1 MNIVL
6 QTNWGWEIAV
16 YLFLGGLS
24 AGILCV
30 SAIINLV
37 TKDKF
42 KDTIR
47 FGSWAGV
54 VLLTIGVFL
63 LLLDVG
69 LPMRA
74 IILWQSFIHLDS
86 WMAFGAWFLF
96 VGIIIYGIYALSNTT
111 LVTSRFKFLLK
122 FRTALAVIIIP
133 LSLGIAI
140 YTGLLLGVLYPHPLW
155 NTWWLPVLFTV
166 SALDTGVVF
175 VIGYAVLGE
184 PSMKDGLI
192 RLKRVLEVSTVV
204 LILLEGVILTLYLTT
219 VASSGGVAA
228 ASVEILTSGILSQ
241 LFWILLIGCG
251 LALPLIISVLL
262 LIRHDL
268 AEKTW
273 YFLPMLGVSLCL
285 VGGFTLRY
293 IVLMAGLPIH
303 V

>member
-1 MNIVL
+1 METVL

-30 SAIINLV
+30 VAIINLV
-37 TKDKF
+37 TKDRF

-47 FGSWAGV
+47 FCSWAGV
-54 VLLTIGVFL
+54 VLLAIGVFL

-74 IILWQSFIHLDS
+74 IMLWQSFVNLGS

-96 VGIIIYGIYALSNTT
+96 IGIIIYGIYALSNTNW
-111 LVTSRFKFLLK
+111 VTNKLNFLLK
-122 FRTALAVIIIP
+122 CRTALAVIIIP

-140 YTGLLLGVLYPHPLW
+140 YTGLLLGVLDTHPLW
-155 NTWWLPVLFTV
+155 NTWLLPVLFTV
-166 SALDTGVVF
+166 SALDTGVAF

-184 PSMKDGLI
+184 SGIKDRVA
-192 RLKRVLEVSTVV
+192 RLKKILEVSTVA
-204 LILLEGVILTLYLTT
+204 LILLECVILTIYMST
-219 VASSGGVAA
+219 VASAGGVAA
-228 ASVEILTSGILSQ
+228 ASVGILTSGTLSQ
-241 LFWILLIGCG
+241 LFWVLLIACG
-251 LALPLIISVLL
+251 LAVPLLISALL
-262 LIRHDL
+262 LIRRDI

-273 YFLPMLGVSLCL
+273 EFLPLLGVSLCL

-293 IVLMAGLPIH
+293 IILMAGLP
-303 V
+303 VYA